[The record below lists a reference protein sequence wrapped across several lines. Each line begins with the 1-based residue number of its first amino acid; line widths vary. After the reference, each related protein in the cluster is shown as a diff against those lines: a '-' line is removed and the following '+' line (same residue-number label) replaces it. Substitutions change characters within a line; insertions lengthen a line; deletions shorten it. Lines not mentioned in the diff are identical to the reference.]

1 MEQMTTLEQVASAA
15 GVSKATVSRVINERG
30 NVSAATAQLVRE
42 AMIRARFRAPAP
54 KPLRSQSNRPGKGR
68 PAQLSAYALLVPE
81 ISGDLYVSLLR
92 GFEAASKPQLH
103 QTIVCNTNDNVLKQA
118 DDLIQLM
125 HKQVS
130 GIAIVP
136 VASSPTPVA
145 HISVVQ
151 SMGIPVVLLHRDVE
165 GATAPLIGLPLKQI
179 GQRAGREL
187 IERGHRRIAMF
198 TSESGTSARP
208 HRDGLQDALRKQ
220 GLDLPEHMVCAC
232 PGAVPLSMSTLEDC
246 VAQGVTRL
254 WSSLPESERPT
265 AVYVTSSVI
274 AEVLY
279 MKLLEQG
286 LKVGKDVSVLGFG
299 ASQRVGAINSR
310 LSAIVVDELEIGR
323 DAIELLER
331 SRRTPQNGDSAPA
344 ERLIRQAELSLA
356 PGETLAP
363 APQ

>member
-1 MEQMTTLEQVASAA
+1 MTTLEHLASEA

-30 NVSAATAQLVRE
+30 NVSAATVRLVRE
-42 AMIRARFRAPAP
+42 AMARARFSAPAP
-54 KPLRSQSNRPGKGR
+54 KPLRNQSSRPRK
-68 PAQLSAYALLVPE
+68 ASSSALSAYALLVPE
-81 ISGDLYVSLLR
+81 ISTDLYISLLR
-92 GFEAASKPQLH
+92 GFEAASQPQLH

-136 VASSPTPVA
+136 VASSPTPAA

-179 GQRAGREL
+179 GHRAGREL

-198 TSESGTSARP
+198 TSDSSSSAGT
-208 HRDGLQDALRKQ
+208 HRTGLEEAVRKH
-220 GLDLPEHMVCAC
+220 GLELPESMVCSC
-232 PGAVPLSMSTLEDC
+232 VGAVPLSMSTLEKS
-246 VAQGVTRL
+246 VAECVTRL
-254 WSSLPESERPT
+254 WSLPEAERPT

-279 MKLLEQG
+279 MKLLERG
-286 LKVGKDVSVLGFG
+286 LKIGKDVSLLAFG

-310 LSAIVVDELEIGR
+310 LSSIVVDELQVGR
-323 DAIELLER
+323 YAIELLEQ
-331 SRRTPQNGDSAPA
+331 SRRAPKTDQANGAA
-344 ERLIRQAELSLA
+344 RLVRQAELSLA
-356 PGETLAP
+356 PGETLGRAVG
-363 APQ
+363 